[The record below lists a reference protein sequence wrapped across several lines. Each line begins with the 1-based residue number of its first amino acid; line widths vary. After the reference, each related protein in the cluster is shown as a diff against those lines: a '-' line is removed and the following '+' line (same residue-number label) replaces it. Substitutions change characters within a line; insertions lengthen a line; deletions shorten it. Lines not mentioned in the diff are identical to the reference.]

1 MSHLIFCFKTNR
13 PGAGG
18 LADGDS
24 GGEPAMENIRCEVS
38 SHLIFQT
45 IVGN

>member
-13 PGAGG
+13 PGAWRIGG
-18 LADGDS
+18 WGR
-24 GGEPAMENIRCEVS
+24 EPAMENIRCEVS
-38 SHLIFQT
+38 SHLIFRT

>member
-13 PGAGG
+13 PGAWRIGG
-18 LADGDS
+18 WDS

-38 SHLIFQT
+38 SHLIFRT